1 MSTLSKQ
8 RAFKMAEKII
18 LAYEKEKDD
27 TIKQLHDEVQLMIQ
41 ENPQNSHDIKKF
53 VMMNMIQK
61 IDTIFMCTITDL
73 RHFIKKEIG
82 LCLKFYKDYC
92 LKISMSGKIN

>member
-1 MSTLSKQ
+1 MQGVGVLSTLSKQ

-18 LAYEKEKDD
+18 LAYENEKDD

-61 IDTIFMCTITDL
+61 IDTIFCVHDNRSTPF
-73 RHFIKKEIG
+73 H
-82 LCLKFYKDYC
+82 
-92 LKISMSGKIN
+92 